1 MVGVTQGLSDRG
13 EFHRNA
19 SRESEHSSATKSNLS
34 KRVEMVVEHALFW
47 ERLSTPW
54 SWIARGQNHPLIVQ
68 PRQLSY
74 SIHCQRMFPR
84 NGRRLYRA
92 PLTSSGRAFPR
103 LAGDGEV
110 RALTGRSRGSR
121 PCDQP
126 SECVCKPHLV
136 GSPGSSDRR
145 ARRWWQRRQQCAA
158 ARVTSNIAS
167 EPQFRALR
175 ISSLGS
181 E

>member
-1 MVGVTQGLSDRG
+1 MLWSTSGVLGKPVDAMVMDRPWP
-13 EFHRNA
+13 EPSTHCPATAAQLFHSLPQNVPKEQPEA
-19 SRESEHSSATKSNLS
+19 ISRA
-34 KRVEMVVEHALFW
+34 ALCSLPAEELF
-47 ERLSTPW
+47 
-54 SWIARGQNHPLIVQ
+54 RGWLQ
-68 PRQLSY
+68 
-74 SIHCQRMFPR
+74 M
-84 NGRRLYRA
+84 
-92 PLTSSGRAFPR
+92 
-103 LAGDGEV
+103 GEV

-167 EPQFRALR
+167 ERQIRAR
-175 ISSLGS
+175 TSVTGRCCCCGS
-181 E
+181 NPRNKLVPHPLPGWP